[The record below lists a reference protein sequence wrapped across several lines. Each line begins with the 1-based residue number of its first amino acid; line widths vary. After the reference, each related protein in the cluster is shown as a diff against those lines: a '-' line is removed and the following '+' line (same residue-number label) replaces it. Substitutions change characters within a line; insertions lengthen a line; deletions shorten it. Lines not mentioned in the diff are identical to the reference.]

1 MRKLKRKRRKRPK
14 DHLLLKICVAAA
26 LCLWLSIWLKSRFV
40 FIFAFCLWLGVLFA
54 VVFLPLCTLAGRIR
68 LLNVFGFWVALIVFT
83 SLASLLLLFMNYY
96 FGPRLWC
103 RTNLSSL
110 ARAIS
115 LYSDQYNDTYPSCDK
130 WCDLLIEHG
139 NISKSVLKCRSAR
152 KSMLCD
158 YAMNPNAE
166 PSGASEMVLL
176 FESKPGWNQYG
187 GAEFLRLGKHA
198 GIEGS
203 SILFN
208 DGHVEF
214 VKRIDLGKLKWEDE
228 QEQ

>member
-1 MRKLKRKRRKRPK
+1 MRTLTGRK
-14 DHLLLKICVAAA
+14 
-26 LCLWLSIWLKSRFV
+26 
-40 FIFAFCLWLGVLFA
+40 GVL
-54 VVFLPLCTLAGRIR
+54 R
-68 LLNVFGFWVALIVFT
+68 GFRYWVALIVST
-83 SLASLLLLFMNYY
+83 SLASLLLLFMGVTL
-96 FGPRLWC
+96 GPRLWC

-115 LYSDQYNDTYPSCDK
+115 LYADEHNDTYPAHDK

-139 NISKSVLKCRSAR
+139 NISKSALKCRSAR
-152 KSMLCD
+152 KTMLCD

-166 PSGASEMVLL
+166 PSGASDMVLL

-214 VKRIDLGKLKWEDE
+214 VKLIDLGKLKWEDE